1 MGTVRMRLVT
11 VTGEERWF
19 DRAVGVCIDAA
30 AFHMED
36 AHDIVGISR
45 AYSGG
50 GVNQFGGVVGHI
62 DGLSALVGSFDK
74 GEMDRSHVD
83 DGGFAIV
90 REFGL
95 LAECD
100 SDEDV
105 IPRVTS
111 AIERC
116 RAEYAALAETKDGLT
131 NEIRESERV
140 IEQLNHLKD
149 IELNLEEMF
158 SFEFFRFRFGH
169 MPEENYDALGNY
181 TKELNDVFFFKSS
194 VEKDEVWGLYITPV
208 SKSVRIDSLFAS
220 LLFERVRIS
229 DKAHGTPDKARAA
242 IRADIE
248 KLKIDADEVAERI
261 DSLRRNLAPAIA
273 ALREKLEERAVYFD
287 LRSNVVFRK
296 NTFCITGWVPERDSK
311 RMETELEL
319 IPSVT
324 CVIEKP
330 ISEKQSPPTM
340 LKNPKFL
347 KPFEEF
353 VNMYGLP
360 SHGEIDPTPI
370 VAVTYFLFFGLMFGD
385 LGQGAVLLIV
395 GLLLYFVKKMWLGGV
410 IACVGV
416 SSAVFGT
423 LYGSVF
429 GYENIIHG
437 FNPMNN
443 INTTLIVAVLIGTFM
458 ICICMTLNIITGIR
472 QKDIK
477 KIFFSPNGL
486 SGLLLYASAVIFIL
500 GAFGFIKSILPQN
513 LFVTILAVMLVLM
526 FLAEPLCK
534 LIKRRSDW
542 MPEKKVEF
550 AVESFFELFEVMLSY
565 LTNTISYI
573 RIGAFAL
580 SHVGMMTVVFLLAGG
595 ENGNPLVIIIGNLF
609 VTGFEGLIVGIQVLR
624 LQFFEQFGR
633 FYSGGGRVFENC
645 AGKSKKTK

>member
-1 MGTVRMRLVT
+1 MGIVGMRLVT

-19 DRAVGVCIDAA
+19 DRAVGVCIEAD

-36 AHDIVGISR
+36 AYDIVGISR
-45 AYSGG
+45 AYSGS
-50 GVNQFGGVVGHI
+50 GVNRFGGLVGQI
-62 DGLSALVGSFDK
+62 DGLAGYVGI
-74 GEMDRSHVD
+74 GEKSGAVI
-83 DGGFAIV
+83 GGADYDIV
-90 REFGL
+90 REFAL

-105 IPRVTS
+105 VPRVTS
-111 AIERC
+111 ALERC
-116 RAEYAALAETKDGLT
+116 RGEFSALFEKRESIN

-149 IELNLEEMF
+149 IELDLEEMF

-169 MPEENYDALGNY
+169 MPKENHDALEHYAND
-181 TKELNDVFFFKSS
+181 LDDVFFFPSS

-229 DKAHGTPDKARAA
+229 DKAHGTPDKARTS

-248 KLKIDADEVAERI
+248 RLKVEVGEVNAQIDAFR
-261 DSLRRNLAPAIA
+261 SSLAPALE
-273 ALREKLEERAVYFD
+273 ALREKIDARAVYFD

-296 NTFCITGWVPERDSK
+296 NTFCLTGWVPESDAK
-311 RMETELEL
+311 RMEGELET

-324 CVIEKP
+324 CMVEKP
-330 ISEKQSPPTM
+330 IGEKQSPPTM

-360 SHGEIDPTPI
+360 AHGEFDPTPI
-370 VAVTYFLFFGLMFGD
+370 VAITYFLFFGLMFGD
-385 LGQGAVLLIV
+385 LGQGVILIIM
-395 GLLLYFVKKMWLGGV
+395 GLLLYFVKKMWLGGI

-429 GYENIIHG
+429 GYEDIIHG
-437 FNPMNN
+437 FNPMEN
-443 INTTLIVAVLIGTFM
+443 INTILIGAVLIGAVM
-458 ICICMTLNIITGIR
+458 MCVCMTLNIITGIR

-486 SGLLLYASAVIFIL
+486 SGLLLYASAVVFIL
-500 GAFGFIKSILPQN
+500 GAFGFIKSILPKN
-513 LFVTILAVMLVLM
+513 LFVTVLVVMLVLM
-526 FLAEPLCK
+526 FSAEPIVR
-534 LIKRRSDW
+534 LIKRRKDW
-542 MPEKKVEF
+542 LPEKKGEY
-550 AVESFFELFEVMLSY
+550 AVENFFELFEVMLSY

-595 ENGNPLVIIIGNLF
+595 EDGNPVVIIIGNLF

-624 LQFFEQFGR
+624 LEFFEQFGR
-633 FYSGGGRVFENC
+633 FYSGGGKVFVNC
-645 AGKSKKTK
+645 AGKGKKLK